1 MLDSLKFLVVYVLM
15 VGAILMIGW
24 DQPLRYR
31 FMSRE
36 EIAAINAPP
45 APTPKPG
52 TWMWDST
59 KRGNQLERRPYAKHS
74 TGLTR

>member
-15 VGAILMIGW
+15 VCAILMVGW

-36 EIAAINAPP
+36 EIAALNAPD
-45 APTPKPG
+45 PTPKPG
-52 TWMWDST
+52 TWMWDSS
-59 KRGNQLERRPYAKHS
+59 KRGNQLERRPYARHS
-74 TGLTR
+74 TGLAR